1 MELGMK
7 PITAEE
13 ERCWRY
19 ILEHRKATAE
29 EVALN
34 CDVDTEFAS
43 DLLARIGTE
52 NWRGP
57 VAPMWGD
64 DKPVSDYAPLR
75 AVLDAAYNQS
85 AHGKGK
91 VRHANTKPFTQQP
104 IMEIGRMV
112 GVGYQLGQAMKKAQE
127 AGGMAR
133 RGELEAARAELL
145 GAIVYLSA
153 AHILIGEQG

>member
-1 MELGMK
+1 M
-7 PITAEE
+7 THDEE
-13 ERCWRY
+13 QIWRY
-19 ILEHRKATAE
+19 ILENRQATSE
-29 EVALN
+29 EVALKCN
-34 CDVDTEFAS
+34 VDTEFAS
-43 DLLARIGTE
+43 DLMARIGTE
-52 NWRGP
+52 NWREQ

-64 DKPVSDYAPLR
+64 DKSVSDYTPLR

-91 VRHANTKPFTQQP
+91 VRHANAKPFTQQP

-127 AGGMAR
+127 AGGMAQ

-153 AHILIGEQG
+153 AHVLIGEQQ